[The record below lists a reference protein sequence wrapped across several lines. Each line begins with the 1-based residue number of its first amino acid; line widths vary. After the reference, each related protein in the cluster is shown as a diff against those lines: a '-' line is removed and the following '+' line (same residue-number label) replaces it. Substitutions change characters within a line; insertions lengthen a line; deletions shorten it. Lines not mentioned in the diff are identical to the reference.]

1 MLEFAIAASLL
12 AAAGVALY
20 FHHRKKLRRV
30 SVERM
35 TKTKGDDVE
44 MVDEEVVQIITPIR
58 LRRWIWVPW
67 ILGVLLA
74 AGLYFGTGL
83 NGLFSAL
90 FGLIVAVVGTQLEGM
105 LASKRELLIETQLA
119 DAIDIIVGALRSG
132 VGLVDAL
139 GHAVGESRRPLRP
152 ILEDMS
158 GRLRLGDNPAEVFS
172 ELAFRIPLETFR
184 LFSFTLSVHWEIGG
198 SLAPTLATV
207 GRTIRDRIDLSR
219 RVKSQTMQARASVVA
234 ILFIT
239 YVLTFIV
246 WRTNPA
252 RLEAFVSSSIGQG
265 LFAATIFLQLVGLVW
280 MSKLSDIKY

>member
-1 MLEFAIAASLL
+1 MLEFAIAAVLL
-12 AAAGVALY
+12 GAALVMLY
-20 FHHRKKLRRV
+20 FHNRKKLRRV

-35 TKTKGDDVE
+35 TTRDPDPENFDD
-44 MVDEEVVQIITPIR
+44 EVVAVITPIR
-58 LRRWIWVPW
+58 LRRFILVPW
-67 ILGVLLA
+67 ILGILLA
-74 AGLYFGTGL
+74 AGLYYLTGL

-90 FGLIVAVVGTQLEGM
+90 FGLIVAVVGTQLEGV
-105 LASKRELLIETQLA
+105 LAAKRELLIETQLA

-139 GHAVGESRRPLRP
+139 GHAVGEARKPLRP

-234 ILFIT
+234 ILLIT

-252 RLEAFVSSSIGQG
+252 RLESFVSSSIGQG

-280 MSKLSDIKY
+280 MSKMSDIRY